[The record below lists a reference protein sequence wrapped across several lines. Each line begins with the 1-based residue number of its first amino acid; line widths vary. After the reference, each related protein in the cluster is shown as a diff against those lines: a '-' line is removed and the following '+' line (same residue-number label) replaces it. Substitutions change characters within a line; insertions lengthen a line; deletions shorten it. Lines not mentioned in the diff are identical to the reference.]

1 MKQWVRAEPRSV
13 EDCQELVRGDKDPR
27 RVATILLAELASSKA
42 DTAMYKDY
50 VKEKQN
56 AIRERE
62 KVIGQLTAQL
72 AGKDLEL
79 TEALAD
85 LKVARKT
92 TKQQQKKMTK
102 SATCSVTTQTE
113 DDQNC
118 QPCEL
123 QCSERMGNPSRG
135 EGEGDAPKETGHTAQ
150 DRSETIGELTICEL
164 QEMIQ
169 CLREELREAQRE
181 QERLREF
188 HAQNVASAIDKAYK
202 IGLQVR
208 NQDRRRD

>member
-1 MKQWVRAEPRSV
+1 MKPWVRAEPRSV
-13 EDCQELVRGDKDPR
+13 QDCQELVRGEKDPQ
-27 RVATILLAELASSKA
+27 RVASILLRELASSQA
-42 DTAMYKDY
+42 DTAMYRHY
-50 VKEKQN
+50 FKEKQD
-56 AIRERE
+56 AIREKE
-62 KVIGQLTAQL
+62 KAFGQLAAEL
-72 AGKDLEL
+72 AGKDLVL

-85 LKVARKT
+85 LKEVRKT
-92 TKQQQKKMTK
+92 TKQQKKKMTK

-113 DDQNC
+113 VE
-118 QPCEL
+118 PSCEL
-123 QCSERMGNPSRG
+123 PRSERMGKSRSG
-135 EGEGDAPKETGHTAQ
+135 EGEGDALKETGHTVQ
-150 DRSETIGELTICEL
+150 VCSETFGETTICEL

>member
-1 MKQWVRAEPRSV
+1 MKRWVRAEPRSV

-113 DDQNC
+113 VVQT
-118 QPCEL
+118 CEL
-123 QCSERMGNPSRG
+123 QRSERMGNPSRG